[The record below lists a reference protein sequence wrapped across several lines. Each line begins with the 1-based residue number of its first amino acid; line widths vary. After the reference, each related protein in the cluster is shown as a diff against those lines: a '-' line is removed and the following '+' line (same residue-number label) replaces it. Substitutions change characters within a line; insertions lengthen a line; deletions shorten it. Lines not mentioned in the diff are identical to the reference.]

1 MKKTGMS
8 LQLNGLGPKF
18 HNPMKKQISIIFTG
32 LLAVCMACA
41 QKPDAVQLKVL
52 KDQSRVEVY
61 MDGEFF
67 TAYRYESTL
76 EKPILYPVLAPS
88 GAAVTRGFPLDPRP
102 NERVDHPHQVG
113 FWFNY
118 GDVNGFDFWN
128 NSYAVPA
135 EEKGH
140 YGRIIHRG
148 IETAE
153 SGPGKGVLIVK
164 MDWMAP
170 DAEQAERLL
179 EEQTTY
185 LFSNKEGMRI
195 IDRIT
200 TLTATA
206 NRVVFTD
213 NKEGMLAIRVDRAFE
228 QPDKSPVLLTD
239 ASGQPGKEAVINTQ
253 GVNGWYLNSEGD
265 EGDDAWGKNARWV
278 RLTGTRADTTCSL
291 VLMDHPDNINYPSCW
306 HARGYGLFAVNNLG
320 RQVYNP
326 ELDTFVLELEKG
338 ESLTLK
344 HRLVIAEGT
353 LSPGEIEALSR
364 EFGSE

>member
-1 MKKTGMS
+1 MKRTGMF
-8 LQLNGLGPKF
+8 LQLNGHGPKF
-18 HNPMKKQISIIFTG
+18 LNPMKKRITIMFAG
-32 LLAVCMACA
+32 LLAVSMAGA
-41 QKPDAVQLKVL
+41 QNPDAVLLQVRE
-52 KDQSRVEVY
+52 DHNRVEVY

-67 TAYRYESTL
+67 TAYRYDPTL

-88 GAAVTRGFPLDPRP
+88 GAVVTRGFPLDPRP

-118 GDVNGFDFWN
+118 GDVNGYDFWN
-128 NSYAVPA
+128 NSFAVPP
-135 EEKGH
+135 EEKGT
-140 YGRIIHRG
+140 YGRIVHQSV
-148 IETAE
+148 ESAE
-153 SGPGKGVLIVK
+153 SGPVKGILKVK

-170 DAEQAERLL
+170 DNDQAGQLL
-179 EEQTTY
+179 EERTTY
-185 LFSNKEGMRI
+185 LFSKKEGMRI

-206 NRVVFTD
+206 DRVVFTD

-228 QPDKSPVLLTD
+228 QPDRTPVVLTD
-239 ASGQPGKEAVINTQ
+239 ASGQPAKQAVINNQ
-253 GVNGWYLNSEGD
+253 GVNGWYLNSEGN

-278 RLTGTRADTTCSL
+278 RLTGSKNGSTCSL
-291 VLMDHPDNINYPSCW
+291 VLMDHPENINYPACW

-326 ELDTFVLELEKG
+326 ELEKFVLELKKG

-353 LSPGEIEALSR
+353 LSPGEIDALFQDFS
-364 EFGSE
+364 SE

>member
-1 MKKTGMS
+1 MS
-8 LQLNGLGPKF
+8 LQLNGRGPKF
-18 HNPMKKQISIIFTG
+18 LNPMKKQITFIFAC
-32 LLAVCMACA
+32 LLAVSMSCA
-41 QKPDAVQLKVL
+41 QNQESVQIKVRE
-52 KDQSRVEVY
+52 DQNRVEVY
-61 MDGEFF
+61 VDGELF
-67 TAYRYESTL
+67 TAYRHDPAL

-88 GAAVTRGFPLDPRP
+88 GVVVTRGFPLDPRP

-128 NSYAVPA
+128 NSFAVPA

-140 YGRIIHRG
+140 YGRIIHRSM
-148 IETAE
+148 ETAG
-153 SGPGKGVLIVK
+153 SGPGKGILRVK

-170 DAEQAERLL
+170 DNEQAQRLL
-179 EEQTTY
+179 EEQTNY
-185 LFSNKEGMRI
+185 VFSKKEGMRI

-200 TLTATA
+200 TLTAFA
-206 NRVVFTD
+206 DRVVFTD

-228 QPDKSPVLLTD
+228 QPDKAPVLLTD
-239 ASGQPGKEAVINTQ
+239 ASGQPGKEAVINNQ

-278 RLTGTRADTTCSL
+278 RLTGNREGSTSSL
-291 VLMDHPDNINYPSCW
+291 VLMDHPENINYPACW

-326 ELDTFVLELEKG
+326 ELEKFVLELEKG
-338 ESLTLK
+338 ESLTLR

-353 LSPGEIEALSR
+353 LSPGEIEALFR
-364 EFGSE
+364 EFSSE